1 MEESNMPNP
10 RSLVPMWRKWMN
22 GKNIFHKKELDEM
35 EDHLIEEI
43 DYLMKHENLS
53 EEEAFHKAV
62 DSIGKKSDLEHA
74 SYTLKKEQI
83 RRRRW
88 SVSVSLLLVFVL
100 VGFSAFLWKSFSL
113 EGNHIDKNTPFGYPV
128 EGEIDVSFGWRIH
141 PIFRIEDFHEGLDIP
156 APKGTEIKATANGTV
171 VEAGW
176 KGGYGQMV
184 KIQHS
189 DIYSTLYAHC
199 SELLVKVGDTVE
211 RGQVIALVGATGTG
225 LYSHVHY
232 EIREKDKTIDP
243 EKFYKDL
250 VEKK

>member
-1 MEESNMPNP
+1 
-10 RSLVPMWRKWMN
+10 MN

-113 EGNHIDKNTPFGYPV
+113 EENHINKNTPFGYPV
-128 EGEIDVSFGWRIH
+128 VGEIEANFGWRIH
-141 PIFRIEDFHEGLDIP
+141 PIFRVSDFHSGVDIP

-176 KGGYGQMV
+176 SGGYGRMI

-189 DIYSTLYAHC
+189 DVYSTLYAHC
-199 SELLVKVGDTVE
+199 SELLVKVLDTVE
-211 RGQVIALVGATGTG
+211 RGQVIALVGATGTATHP
-225 LYSHVHY
+225 HVHY
-232 EIREKDKTIDP
+232 EIREEDKTIDP

>member
-1 MEESNMPNP
+1 MPDT

-22 GKNIFHKKELDEM
+22 SKNVFHKKELDEM

-74 SYTLKKEQI
+74 SYTLKKEQA

-88 SVSVSLLLVFVL
+88 SVNVSLLLVFVL
-100 VGFSAFLWKSFSL
+100 VGFSALMWKSFSL
-113 EGNHIDKNTPFGYPV
+113 EGNHIDKTTPFGYPV
-128 EGEIDVSFGWRIH
+128 DSEIESTFGWRIH
-141 PIFRIEDFHEGLDIP
+141 PILRISDFHSGVDIP

-171 VEAGW
+171 VESGW
-176 KGGYGQMV
+176 LGGYGRMI

-189 DIYSTLYAHC
+189 DDYSTLYGHC

-211 RGQVIALVGATGTG
+211 RGQVIALVGSTGTAW
-225 LYSHVHY
+225 YHHVHY
-232 EIREKDKTIDP
+232 EIREKDKAIDP
-243 EKFYKDL
+243 EKFNKDL
-250 VEKK
+250 FEKK